1 MCNGLDW
8 REDVSCSI
16 CCGEVKLGK
25 GLLSKTKGDTM

>member
-16 CCGEVKLGK
+16 CYGEVKLGK